1 MSKHEPKNVSEKTL
15 IKKIGQSFKLI
26 GHEAIYHA
34 LLLYF
39 TLQSPNTPAWCKTVV
54 LGSLG
59 YFISLIDGIPDLT
72 PFLGYTDDVA
82 LMAATIAA
90 ISTYITPEI
99 QAKAKEKQEQLF
111 GPASTNKQNTP
122 NTPPSNTDCGHDQE
136 PIKKGTNSNRDQ

>member
-1 MSKHEPKNVSEKTL
+1 MSKQEQKNVSEKTL

-82 LMAATIAA
+82 LMAATIAT
-90 ISTYITPEI
+90 ISTHITPDI
-99 QAKAKEKQEQLF
+99 QTKAKEKQQQLF
-111 GPASTNKQNTP
+111 GANGADQQNAP
-122 NTPPSNTDCGHDQE
+122 NTPSPSADQSHDQE
-136 PIKKGTNSNRDQ
+136 PINKGTDSNGDQ